1 MAGEGSI
8 GVERSVQL
16 RMNGGRC
23 FAGAEISEG
32 STNAHAVV
40 NEGAEGRPAKQKSM
54 IRIEERR
61 KIALYA

>member
-40 NEGAEGRPAKQKSM
+40 NEGAEGPGEAEINDDPHRGEA
-54 IRIEERR
+54 R
-61 KIALYA
+61 LH